1 MVPMLDLIKKIGTMF
16 EGISTLNVTTGLVF
30 TVVCLFVWTC
40 TRRPRGIPPG
50 PLITIPILGHL
61 LQIGANPIKSFQ
73 KMRKQYGDVFSVY
86 IGNRLVVVINGL
98 ENLKEA
104 FVIKG
109 DVFTARPNT
118 YVQDIVAGNKGIFF
132 SNGSIWK
139 EQRKFAVATL
149 RHLGMGRN
157 ILEANIQ
164 EEATV
169 FLEELA
175 TTRGQ
180 VTDIAHLVHNAVSNI
195 ICTLVFGKRFQY
207 NDPKFVKLLKV
218 VAEDI
223 SVSPL
228 ADFMPLLRFVP
239 GDLLKINR
247 TIKNAE
253 MVEREFIIPAIDE
266 HLEHY
271 DDDNI
276 HDFIS
281 AYIKEM
287 KIMESLGETNTSMD
301 RENLRIAITD
311 LFLAGSET
319 TGSAI
324 RWFLLCILHFPEIQD
339 KCFTDI
345 NRIVGCSRPVSLKDK
360 VNLPF
365 VEATIMETL
374 RFGDIAPLGATHGV
388 LEDTTL
394 KGYRIPN
401 GAIIMPN
408 IDSVLS
414 DPIIWGDPENF
425 RPDRFLDEHGKITKS
440 EEFIPYFIG
449 RRNCMGESLARMEL
463 FLFISNMIQKFQFV
477 KADDEPLPSLEGEFG
492 LTHCP
497 KPFKMRAILRD

>member
-1 MVPMLDLIKKIGTMF
+1 MF
-16 EGISTLNVTTGLVF
+16 EGISTLNVTTGLVC
-30 TVVCLFVWTC
+30 TMVCLFFWTC

-50 PLITIPILGHL
+50 PLFTLPILGNL
-61 LQIGANPIKSFQ
+61 LQVGRNPITSFQ

-86 IGNRLVVVINGL
+86 FGNRLVVVINGF

-109 DVFTARPNT
+109 DVFTTRPKT
-118 YVQDIVAGNKGIFF
+118 YVQEIVAGNKGVFF
-132 SNGSIWK
+132 SNGAVWK

-180 VTDIAHLVHNAVSNI
+180 VTDITHLVHNAVSNI

-207 NDPKFVKLLKV
+207 NDPKFEKLLKV
-218 VAEDI
+218 MAEDV

-228 ADFMPLLRFVP
+228 ADCMPLLRFVP

-247 TIKNAE
+247 TIKNAK
-253 MVEREFIIPAIDE
+253 MVEGEFMNPAIDE

-271 DDDNI
+271 DEDNI
-276 HDFIS
+276 YDFIS

-287 KIMESLGETNTSMD
+287 KLKESLGETNTSMD
-301 RENLRIAITD
+301 RENLRITITD
-311 LFLAGSET
+311 LFLAGSES
-319 TGSAI
+319 TGNAI
-324 RWFLLCILHFPEIQD
+324 RWFLLCLLHFPEIQE
-339 KCFTDI
+339 KCFADI
-345 NRIVGCSRPVSLKDK
+345 NRIVGRSRLVGLKDK

-374 RFGDIAPLGATHGV
+374 RFGDITPMGGPHGV

-401 GAIIMPN
+401 GSIIVAN

-414 DPIIWGDPENF
+414 DPNIWGDPEMF
-425 RPDRFLDEHGKITKS
+425 RPDRFLDQYGKVTKP
-440 EEFIPYFIG
+440 EEFIPFFIG
-449 RRNCMGESLARMEL
+449 RRNCLGEALTRMEL
-463 FLFISNMIQKFQFV
+463 FLFISNMIQKFLFV

-492 LTHCP
+492 LDHSP
-497 KPFKMRAILRD
+497 KPFKIRAILRD